1 MASQD
6 AVRAEQDAVRAV
18 YVKGNGAKAFLASG
32 DFFGG
37 GQAHYFL
44 DTVQGDDR
52 RIDPESTLPPEVI
65 AAAVADLDWWVQQ
78 VGLRATAGA
87 AMVVVPWRLCG
98 VRIPQRLAS
107 FWVGLAQV
115 AWLDGQ
121 LSSVAELLQLRESE
135 SPDRLGNLA
144 GIAELAELAGR
155 MEQHLKA
162 MPPGFDPDGE
172 RAFNVEAAKRIVR
185 QGAWTT
191 KDLHTVEDGLPAMRQ
206 VEKIWRDLASRT
218 GRTNN
223 A

>member
-1 MASQD
+1 MRGEDPTA
-6 AVRAEQDAVRAV
+6 AGVI
-18 YVKGNGAKAFLASG
+18 L
-32 DFFGG
+32 GG
-37 GQAHYFL
+37 
-44 DTVQGDDR
+44 
-52 RIDPESTLPPEVI
+52 P
-65 AAAVADLDWWVQQ
+65 
-78 VGLRATAGA
+78 
-87 AMVVVPWRLCG
+87 
-98 VRIPQRLAS
+98 
-107 FWVGLAQV
+107 AQV

-206 VEKIWRDLASRT
+206 VEKIWRNLASRRT
-218 GRTNN
+218 SADGHVQRRQAWPWPGDGRANEATS
-223 A
+223 AAVGDVDAIEPAPASGLGPVSEGGLPSPTAQDSLTSPARVPDVARLSDAAGREDLAQPRVPAHIR